1 VARTIAKDHGEKRA
15 FILQTA
21 ARVFATEGYDRASL
35 SQVATAC
42 SISKANIYHY
52 YGSKDEI
59 LFAIL
64 ETYLRTLRDRICGL
78 PLDGLAP
85 DEKLRATIS
94 EILLAYEGADNEH
107 KVQAM
112 GLDPL
117 AKAEQQILKEYQR
130 DLVAFLSGVI
140 REVAPQTFIGDDQ
153 KLRSVTMSIFGM
165 LNWFYMWNNKADH
178 ATRKDYAEL
187 MSRLTLSGIEGL

>member
-1 VARTIAKDHGEKRA
+1 MARPIAKDYDEKRGV
-15 FILQTA
+15 ILKA
-21 ARVFATEGYDRASL
+21 AACVFAEEGYSRASV
-35 SQVATAC
+35 SQVAAAC

-52 YGSKDEI
+52 YSSKDDL

-64 ETYLRTLRDRICGL
+64 ETYLSGLRDRITGL
-78 PLDGLAP
+78 NLSALSPADR
-85 DEKLRATIS
+85 LRTVIA

-117 AKAEQQILKEYQR
+117 PSDQQRVLKGYQR
-130 DLVAFLSGVI
+130 ELVAFLSGIV
-140 REVAPQTFIGDDQ
+140 RDAAPDVFAGDEN

-165 LNWFYMWNNKADH
+165 LNWFYMWNPKANS
-178 ATRKDYAEL
+178 AARADYAEL
-187 MSRLTLSGIEGL
+187 TSKLALYGIERV